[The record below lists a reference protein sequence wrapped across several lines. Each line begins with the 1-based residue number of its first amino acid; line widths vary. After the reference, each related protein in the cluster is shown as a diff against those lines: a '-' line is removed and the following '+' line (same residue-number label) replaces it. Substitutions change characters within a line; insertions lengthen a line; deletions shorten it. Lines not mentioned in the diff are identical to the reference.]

1 MAAQHPEIVV
11 VRRRG
16 AHEGEHHGGAWK
28 IAFAD
33 FMTAMMAF
41 FLVLWIISATDKN
54 TKTLIAR
61 YFNPVKVEEPAK
73 AQKGIHGVPE
83 KDAYQ
88 TGAGSVAPSPGKA
101 ALEHGESAGDSADQG
116 APANGSNQND
126 QRGLAPPN
134 SPPDPAKPYPT
145 MSEQELF
152 SDPRASLDRIA
163 GASPPGPRIDPS
175 AALKGYGEVGP
186 SADEALRDPFRP
198 LGSDE
203 AVNVVTSNPGP
214 RQRPARP
221 PKKPLRCRRRPCP
234 RLNRRTLLSKPGGRD
249 RRRRPW
255 PIFRRPTRPRRAGPP
270 HRTCLP
276 TCGNGL
282 AGEAPANQG
291 PQLNVEATQDGVLI
305 SLTDRQNF
313 SMFAIGSA
321 EPQPRVLRMMD
332 AIAASLESMPGVIIV
347 RGHTDA
353 RPYRSATYDNW
364 RLSSARAQMA
374 YYTLNRGGL
383 AEKRF
388 ERIEGYADRHLKDP
402 SHPLAAE
409 KPKDRNSRARADA
422 VIVHSR
428 VWASAVLALLAPAA
442 AFADPANL
450 ADMVDDLQRI
460 QVRVALGDRTAYAA
474 QLNQLK
480 RICEGI
486 AFARH
491 ETWRDRLGLACHL
504 YPQRRIVGR
513 RRAAPERRRHRRVRA
528 SAGARRARLRH
539 QS

>member
-1 MAAQHPEIVV
+1 MAAQHPEIVI

-16 AHEGEHHGGAWK
+16 SHEDEHHGGAWK

-88 TGAGSVAPSPGKA
+88 PGAASAPPSAGKPSS
-101 ALEHGESAGDSADQG
+101 ERGESAGGPADQG
-116 APANGSNQND
+116 APANASAQAEQGRAST
-126 QRGLAPPN
+126 PEP
-134 SPPDPAKPYPT
+134 PPDPARPYPT

-152 SDPRASLDRIA
+152 SDPRASLDKIA
-163 GASPPGPRIDPS
+163 GAPPPGPRIDPS
-175 AALKGYGEVGP
+175 TALKGYGEVGP

-203 AVNVVTSNPGP
+203 AVNVMRPDAGAPPAAAPADQPPAEAAPGAP
-214 RQRPARP
+214 EAPPAPVVSSVQAAGSPAPSSASP
-221 PKKPLRCRRRPCP
+221 PAPDAAET
-234 RLNRRTLLSKPGGRD
+234 RRTAASNLLADLKKR
-249 RRRRPW
+249 
-255 PIFRRPTRPRRAGPP
+255 
-270 HRTCLP
+270 
-276 TCGNGL
+276 L

-291 PQLNVEATQDGVLI
+291 PQLDVEATEEGILI

-321 EPQPRVLRMMD
+321 EPQRRVLRMMD
-332 AIAASLESMPGVIIV
+332 AIAASLETMPGAIVV

-374 YYTLNRGGL
+374 YYMLIRGGL
-383 AEKRF
+383 PEKRF
-388 ERIEGYADRHLKDP
+388 ERIEGYADRRLKDP

-409 KPKDRNSRARADA
+409 N
-422 VIVHSR
+422 
-428 VWASAVLALLAPAA
+428 
-442 AFADPANL
+442 
-450 ADMVDDLQRI
+450 
-460 QVRVALGDRTAYAA
+460 
-474 QLNQLK
+474 
-480 RICEGI
+480 
-486 AFARH
+486 
-491 ETWRDRLGLACHL
+491 
-504 YPQRRIVGR
+504 RRI
-513 RRAAPERRRHRRVRA
+513 EILVREPTP
-528 SAGARRARLRH
+528 
-539 QS
+539 

>member
-1 MAAQHPEIVV
+1 MAAQHPEIVI

-16 AHEGEHHGGAWK
+16 SHEDEHHGGAWK

-88 TGAGSVAPSPGKA
+88 PGAGSSAPSAGKPPSQR
-101 ALEHGESAGDSADQG
+101 GESAGGSADQG
-116 APANGSNQND
+116 APPNTTNQTD
-126 QRGLAPPN
+126 QRISAALD
-134 SPPDPAKPYPT
+134 SPPDPARPYPT

-152 SDPRASLDRIA
+152 SDPRASLDKIA
-163 GASPPGPRIDPS
+163 GAPPPGPRIDPS

-203 AVNVVTSNPGP
+203 AVNVVTSNPGAP
-214 RQRPARP
+214 PAAGLLTDEPASMSTSLTPEAARAPVP
-221 PKKPLRCRRRPCP
+221 PEAQGAGSPAPSSGYP
-234 RLNRRTLLSKPGGRD
+234 PAPDAAEARRTAASNLLADLRKR
-249 RRRRPW
+249 
-255 PIFRRPTRPRRAGPP
+255 
-270 HRTCLP
+270 
-276 TCGNGL
+276 L

-291 PQLNVEATQDGVLI
+291 PQLDVEATQDGILI

-321 EPQPRVLRMMD
+321 EPQPRVLKMMD
-332 AIAASLESMPGVIIV
+332 AIAASLQSMPGVIVV

-374 YYTLNRGGL
+374 YYMLSRGGL

-388 ERIEGYADRHLKDP
+388 ERIEGYADRHPKDP

-409 KPKDRNSRARADA
+409 N
-422 VIVHSR
+422 
-428 VWASAVLALLAPAA
+428 
-442 AFADPANL
+442 
-450 ADMVDDLQRI
+450 
-460 QVRVALGDRTAYAA
+460 
-474 QLNQLK
+474 
-480 RICEGI
+480 
-486 AFARH
+486 
-491 ETWRDRLGLACHL
+491 
-504 YPQRRIVGR
+504 RRI
-513 RRAAPERRRHRRVRA
+513 EILVREPTP
-528 SAGARRARLRH
+528 
-539 QS
+539 

>member
-1 MAAQHPEIVV
+1 MAAQHQEIVI

-16 AHEGEHHGGAWK
+16 SHEDEHHGGAWK

-88 TGAGSVAPSPGKA
+88 PGAASAGASGGKA
-101 ALEHGESAGDSADQG
+101 SPERGESAGGTADEG
-116 APANGSNQND
+116 APANGSDRNQPA
-126 QRGLAPPN
+126 RASAPEP
-134 SPPDPAKPYPT
+134 PPDPAKPYPT

-152 SDPRASLDRIA
+152 SDPRASLDKIA
-163 GASPPGPRIDPS
+163 GAPPPGPRIDPS

-186 SADEALRDPFRP
+186 SADDALRDPFRP

-203 AVNVVTSNPGP
+203 AINVVRSDAGAPPPAAAPAGRTAPEAAPSAPEAAPHIPTPAERTGP
-214 RQRPARP
+214 SAPSSATPPAP
-221 PKKPLRCRRRPCP
+221 DAAEA
-234 RLNRRTLLSKPGGRD
+234 RRTAAANLLADLKKR
-249 RRRRPW
+249 
-255 PIFRRPTRPRRAGPP
+255 
-270 HRTCLP
+270 
-276 TCGNGL
+276 L

-291 PQLNVEATQDGVLI
+291 PQLDVEATEEGILI

-313 SMFAIGSA
+313 AMFAIGSA
-321 EPQPRVLRMMD
+321 EPQRRVLKMMD
-332 AIAASLESMPGVIIV
+332 AVAASLQSMPGAIVV

-374 YYTLNRGGL
+374 YYMLTRGGL
-383 AEKRF
+383 PEKRF
-388 ERIEGYADRHLKDP
+388 ERIEGYADRRLKSP

-409 KPKDRNSRARADA
+409 N
-422 VIVHSR
+422 
-428 VWASAVLALLAPAA
+428 
-442 AFADPANL
+442 
-450 ADMVDDLQRI
+450 
-460 QVRVALGDRTAYAA
+460 
-474 QLNQLK
+474 
-480 RICEGI
+480 
-486 AFARH
+486 
-491 ETWRDRLGLACHL
+491 
-504 YPQRRIVGR
+504 RRI
-513 RRAAPERRRHRRVRA
+513 EILVREPTP
-528 SAGARRARLRH
+528 
-539 QS
+539 